1 MNITHYII
9 NDVSIQSTD
18 EKIGS
23 LKKLFDELTYTHIP
37 VKKNGVFAGC
47 ISENDVRCFD
57 NQKSLNDYHYSL
69 EPFFVREE
77 DNWLDILETF
87 TKNNTN
93 LMPVLSNVDN
103 SYLGYLEISDIL
115 TYYSETP
122 FIDSPGAIIVVEKGL
137 KDYSFSEISQIIESN
152 EGKVLGAFVSKIT
165 NDLAQITIKIGLLGL
180 NEIIQTFRRY
190 SYKVLS
196 THQEDVF
203 LKNLKERSDYLDK
216 YLNI

>member
-9 NDVSIQSTD
+9 NDVSIQST
-18 EKIGS
+18 EQNIEEF
-23 LKKLFDELTYTHIP
+23 KKLFNELTYSHIP
-37 VKKNGVFAGC
+37 VERNGIFVGC
-47 ISENDVRCFD
+47 IAENDVRCFD
-57 NQKSLNDYHYSL
+57 KNKPLSDYEYSL
-69 EPFFVREE
+69 ETFFVRES
-77 DNWLDILETF
+77 DNWLDILESF

-93 LMPVLSNVDN
+93 LMPVLADEDN
-103 SYLGYLEISDIL
+103 KYLGYLEISDVL
-115 TYYSETP
+115 AFLSETP
-122 FIDSPGAIIVVEKGL
+122 FMDSPGAIVVVEKGL

-152 EGKVLGAFVSKIT
+152 EGKVLGAFISNIN
-165 NDLAQITIKIGLLGL
+165 NDVAEITIKIGLLGL

-190 SYKVLS
+190 SYKVVS